1 MPIALQVCAIS
12 YARIQGKA
20 SMISRFQNSSLMEK
34 EGEYRPLIFH
44 STGPERG
51 RPEPFPAS
59 SKAYRAVLA
68 PGGGGGVFGVRDRER
83 SVSNSSTLSMS

>member
-1 MPIALQVCAIS
+1 MCAIS

-34 EGEYRPLIFH
+34 DGEYRPLIFH
-44 STGPERG
+44 STGAERG

-59 SKAYRAVLA
+59 SKVFRGVL
-68 PGGGGGVFGVRDRER
+68 GGGSMTGVGFSRGDRER
-83 SVSNSSTLSMS
+83 SMSASSSLV

>member
-1 MPIALQVCAIS
+1 SPQVCAIS

-34 EGEYRPLIFH
+34 DGEYRPLIFH
-44 STGPERG
+44 STGSDRG

-59 SKAYRAVLA
+59 SKAYRAVGVLPA
-68 PGGGGGVFGVRDRER
+68 GGGGMYG
-83 SVSNSSTLSMS
+83 